1 MNTIP
6 PPSLSDFTPPLPA
19 TLVANLTSLNI
30 RTASDLIFA
39 SPVELIGKLPAG
51 SITFAELTHH
61 IAHVT
66 AAFAGPAITADKL
79 IAELEPRA
87 GQEPVSSSGLP
98 ALDELI
104 GIGNDFRG
112 APGGRLIEI
121 SGASATGKTA
131 LALHIALHH
140 LTSHPAA
147 AALWLDTTGDLAPAR
162 LASLVSRSS
171 GQSVRLRTLCP
182 LARLNIATGF
192 DTATVTH
199 AIEALNASS
208 SHGDHASPQ
217 FRFVVIDT
225 VTALLGPR
233 LSNLSSQGTF
243 LARHAEMTSFMR
255 LLRATAQ
262 KHGLCVLVLNDATAA
277 GHPALGTSFTFLTDA
292 TIWLAQLPGQDHEL
306 RTAQVL
312 RSRVSVRVHISP
324 GVQKY

>member
-1 MNTIP
+1 MNAIP

-39 SPVELIGKLPAG
+39 SPAELIGKLPAG
-51 SITFAELTHH
+51 SITFPELTHH

-66 AAFAGPAITADKL
+66 AAFTGPAITADKL

-104 GIGNDFRG
+104 AVGNDFGG

-121 SGASATGKTA
+121 SGTSASGKTA

-147 AALWLDTTGDLAPAR
+147 AALWLDTTGNLAPAR

-171 GQSVRLRTLCP
+171 SQSVRLT
-182 LARLNIATGF
+182 T
-192 DTATVTH
+192 
-199 AIEALNASS
+199 
-208 SHGDHASPQ
+208 
-217 FRFVVIDT
+217 
-225 VTALLGPR
+225 
-233 LSNLSSQGTF
+233 
-243 LARHAEMTSFMR
+243 
-255 LLRATAQ
+255 
-262 KHGLCVLVLNDATAA
+262 LCVLRFSHFLLLWLLFPLLMRGSLLVAT
-277 GHPALGTSFTFLTDA
+277 P
-292 TIWLAQLPGQDHEL
+292 
-306 RTAQVL
+306 RTAEH
-312 RSRVSVRVHISP
+312 RNRI
-324 GVQKY
+324 

>member
-1 MNTIP
+1 MRRADAGCGERVLLCNLSRPLVLTSPMNAIP

-39 SPVELIGKLPAG
+39 SPAELIGKLPAG
-51 SITFAELTHH
+51 SITFPELTHH

-66 AAFAGPAITADKL
+66 AAFTGPAITADKL

-104 GIGNDFRG
+104 AVGNDFGG

-121 SGASATGKTA
+121 SGTSASGKTA

-147 AALWLDTTGDLAPAR
+147 AALWLDTTGNLAPAR

-171 GQSVRLRTLCP
+171 SQSVRLT
-182 LARLNIATGF
+182 T
-192 DTATVTH
+192 
-199 AIEALNASS
+199 
-208 SHGDHASPQ
+208 
-217 FRFVVIDT
+217 
-225 VTALLGPR
+225 
-233 LSNLSSQGTF
+233 
-243 LARHAEMTSFMR
+243 
-255 LLRATAQ
+255 
-262 KHGLCVLVLNDATAA
+262 LCVLRFSHFLLLWLLFPLLMRGSLLVAT
-277 GHPALGTSFTFLTDA
+277 P
-292 TIWLAQLPGQDHEL
+292 
-306 RTAQVL
+306 RTAEH
-312 RSRVSVRVHISP
+312 RNRI
-324 GVQKY
+324 